1 MAGDGLHRSNTG
13 YTPSDSAPVYLLRT
27 SKYWAS
33 PFAVRR
39 QRAWARPELRGLGGR
54 SLSRRLTLR
63 AGRTMARRLRTRPDT
78 AQSSSPGHCTTSNP
92 PGLATAHERF
102 HSTPQR
108 FLACLG
114 AHDGGI
120 DRRLQSAGHRNLR
133 LFRDGAAGS
142 FSIPSPWPSLCTAR
156 SFDGGTAGQGSF
168 QSHSHSLG
176 LWASRSA
183 RAWRSL
189 NLRFG
194 FGA

>member
-63 AGRTMARRLRTRPDT
+63 AGRTMARPLRTRPDT

-92 PGLATAHERF
+92 PRLATAHKRF
-102 HSTPQR
+102 HSAPQR

-120 DRRLQSAGHRNLR
+120 DRRLQSARHRKLRTFLGGRGGGVFITSPSAFLLTGHV
-133 LFRDGAAGS
+133 
-142 FSIPSPWPSLCTAR
+142 
-156 SFDGGTAGQGSF
+156 
-168 QSHSHSLG
+168 
-176 LWASRSA
+176 
-183 RAWRSL
+183 
-189 NLRFG
+189 FG
-194 FGA
+194 